1 MQLASN
7 SIELLPS
14 LYRDPTCQ
22 LLTCL
27 LIFFV
32 AYFQV
37 CYLLDGFLTTMFFF
51 FFLSDN
57 KKFMETV
64 ESIAESMGKTEEKE
78 GNDATSAAGLLDK
91 LSVGESNSKEE
102 APKEAASAAA
112 AAEEKPKE
120 ETKAEEAS
128 SADKA

>member
-1 MQLASN
+1 MPIVDLFVN
-7 SIELLPS
+7 LLCCLFPS
-14 LYRDPTCQ
+14 MLSFRWFPDYD
-22 LLTCL
+22 
-27 LIFFV
+27 V
-32 AYFQV
+32 
-37 CYLLDGFLTTMFFF
+37 FF